1 MNLRLLLKLASLKN
15 EMETILAFVLIVTM
29 DGEVYDMGNGL
40 AVFRDIYRCE
50 QFATAIEK
58 TANSTFVGNRVF
70 YENKDSLTEAKCLPQ
85 FVPQKTKFWD

>member
-29 DGEVYDMGNGL
+29 DERV
-40 AVFRDIYRCE
+40 
-50 QFATAIEK
+50 
-58 TANSTFVGNRVF
+58 VGNRVF

>member
-1 MNLRLLLKLASLKN
+1 
-15 EMETILAFVLIVTM
+15 METILAFVLTVTVS
-29 DGEVYDMGNGL
+29 GQTYDMGNGL

-70 YENKDSLTEAKCLPQ
+70 YENKESLTQAKCLPQ
-85 FVPQKTKFWD
+85 FVPLKTKFWD

>member
-40 AVFRDIYRCE
+40 AVFRE

>member
-1 MNLRLLLKLASLKN
+1 MLLFLNRKCQTN
-15 EMETILAFVLIVTM
+15 EMETILAFVLTITVN
-29 DGEVYDMGNGL
+29 GQNYDMGNGL

-58 TANSTFVGNRVF
+58 TANSIFVGNRVF
-70 YENKDSLTEAKCLPQ
+70 YEKKENLTEAKCLPQ

>member
-1 MNLRLLLKLASLKN
+1 MLLFLNRKCQTN
-15 EMETILAFVLIVTM
+15 EMEAILAFVLTITVN
-29 DGEVYDMGNGL
+29 GQNYDMGNGL

-70 YENKDSLTEAKCLPQ
+70 YENKENLTQAKCLPQ

>member
-1 MNLRLLLKLASLKN
+1 
-15 EMETILAFVLIVTM
+15 METILAFVLTITVN
-29 DGEVYDMGNGL
+29 GQNYDMGNGL

-58 TANSTFVGNRVF
+58 TANSIFVGNRVF
-70 YENKDSLTEAKCLPQ
+70 YEKKENLTEAKCLPQ

>member
-1 MNLRLLLKLASLKN
+1 
-15 EMETILAFVLIVTM
+15 METILAFVLTLTVN
-29 DGEVYDMGNGL
+29 GQNYDMGNGL

-70 YENKDSLTEAKCLPQ
+70 YENKENLTRAKCLPR
-85 FVPQKTKFWD
+85 FVPQETKFWD